1 MKAVVGGLVAGKVV
15 KTTRS
20 NQLMAFI
27 TLEDLMG
34 SVEVIVFP
42 KNYEADRDIL
52 TEDSKIFIK
61 GRVS

>member
-34 SVEVIVFP
+34 SSRGDRFP
-42 KNYEADRDIL
+42 EKL
-52 TEDSKIFIK
+52 
-61 GRVS
+61 